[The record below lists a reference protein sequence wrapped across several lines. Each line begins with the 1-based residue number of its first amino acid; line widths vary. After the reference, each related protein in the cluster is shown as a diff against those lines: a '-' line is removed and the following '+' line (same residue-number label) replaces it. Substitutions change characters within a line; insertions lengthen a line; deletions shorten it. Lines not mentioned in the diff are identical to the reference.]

1 MSELEVEEPR
11 PEEEAGEVLSS
22 PGFEG
27 HLRWSEMHRRRLSFL
42 LHHRRRALSSFFKTF
57 FTKLLQIKQL

>member
-27 HLRWSEMHRRRLSFL
+27 HLRWSEMHRRR
-42 LHHRRRALSSFFKTF
+42 
-57 FTKLLQIKQL
+57 